1 MELHEYHALERIER
15 EHWFYKGKRE
25 IVEYWL
31 DREQPFGAYE
41 LIVDAGAGTGE
52 LVAEL
57 RKRYAAS
64 GARVEGIEFVE
75 EARRIAS
82 EFRGVE
88 LTPGSILNLP
98 YADNSVRAI
107 MALDVLEH
115 LEDDATAWRELLRVT
130 KPGGLIIINVPTF
143 MQLWSEWDVSLG
155 HVRRYTLEEFRRLIA
170 PTAAQFATLYLGYVN
185 AIGFLGIYL
194 MRRLLKGR
202 TGSKRAEDVVPR
214 APINSI
220 LKSAFVS
227 PVKMGIRMPFG
238 SSLLC
243 VVRKQ

>member
-1 MELHEYHALERIER
+1 VELHEYHALERIER

-31 DREQPFGAYE
+31 DLERPFTAGD

-57 RKRYAAS
+57 RARYGAS
-64 GARVEGIEFVE
+64 GVRVEGIEYVE
-75 EARRIAS
+75 EARKIAS
-82 EFRGVE
+82 EFRGVD
-88 LTPGSILNLP
+88 LTAGSILALP

-115 LEDDATAWRELLRVT
+115 LDDDRTAWQELVRVT
-130 KPGGLIIINVPTF
+130 APGGLIIVNVPTF

-155 HVRRYTLEEFRRLIA
+155 HVRRYTLAEFRTRIA
-170 PTAAQFATLYLGYVN
+170 PTAGQFQTLYLGYVN
-185 AIGFLGIYL
+185 AIGFLGIYV
-194 MRRLLKGR
+194 MRRLLRNRKGA
-202 TGSKRAEDVVPR
+202 KRAEDVVPSG
-214 APINSI
+214 PINAL

-227 PVKMGIRMPFG
+227 PVKMGVRMPFG
-238 SSLLC
+238 SSLLA
-243 VVRKQ
+243 VVRKR